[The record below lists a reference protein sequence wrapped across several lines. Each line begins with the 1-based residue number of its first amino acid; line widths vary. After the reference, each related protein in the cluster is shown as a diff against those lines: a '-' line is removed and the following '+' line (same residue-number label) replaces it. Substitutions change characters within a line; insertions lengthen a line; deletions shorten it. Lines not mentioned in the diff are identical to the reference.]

1 MQAFRSI
8 NMPLQPWTFPL
19 AIGAA
24 AATTALG
31 LAKIKLIADQPLPS
45 FDVGALNIP
54 KDMTAKIHKGE
65 MIIPKPFAESVRSGE
80 ATVGGGSGIIINVQG
95 SVIDSQGLLAIVDS
109 AQKEKASLLGAT
121 TYTYKSAYR

>member
-1 MQAFRSI
+1 
-8 NMPLQPWTFPL
+8 MPLQPWTYPL
-19 AIGAA
+19 AIAAA

-45 FDVGALNIP
+45 FAVGSLNVP
-54 KDMTAKIHKGE
+54 KDMTANIHKGE

-80 ATVGGGSGIIINVQG
+80 ATVGGGSGGINIYVQG
-95 SVIDSQGLLAIVDS
+95 SVIDSQGLLAIVDN